1 MGEGLLSSKQAP
13 HSEKDVTV
21 LDKEVFKIGM
31 NASEVVESIFAIHGV
46 ECFSYTKYNPTLN
59 YPLNS
64 DQPLLWGEWSRINK
78 IQELSE
84 EIYNNSAK
92 KFTIEKLD
100 IIVCEILGIGSKIRM
115 RGDVKQLLML
125 DFNFSKLSKQDF
137 NITRIKDI
145 GLPPGVILRT
155 DQSYHYYG
163 FDFIDIGDWRDW
175 ITKLQTIDKNKELF
189 GWEYLGL
196 CLDRGYSALRV
207 YGYRGTGKEK
217 TPVVV
222 SII

>member
-13 HSEKDVTV
+13 HPEKDVTV

-46 ECFSYTKYNPTLN
+46 EYFSYTKYNLASS
-59 YPLNS
+59 YPMHS
-64 DQPLLWGEWSRINK
+64 DQPLLWSGWSGMNE
-78 IQELSE
+78 IQELSKK
-84 EIYNNSAK
+84 IYNDSAEEY
-92 KFTIEKLD
+92 TIEGLD

-115 RGDVKQLLML
+115 REGVKQLRML
-125 DFNFSKLSKQDF
+125 DFHFSEQEF
-137 NITRIKDI
+137 NIRMIQDI

-163 FDFIDIGDWRDW
+163 FDFIDKGDWRDW

-189 GWEYLGL
+189 GWGYLGL

-207 YGYRGTGKEK
+207 YGYPGTGKEK